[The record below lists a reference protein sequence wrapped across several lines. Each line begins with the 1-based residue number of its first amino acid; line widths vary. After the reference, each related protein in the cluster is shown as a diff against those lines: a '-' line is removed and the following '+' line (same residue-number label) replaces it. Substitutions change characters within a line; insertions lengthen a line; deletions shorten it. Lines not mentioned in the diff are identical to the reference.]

1 MLITSPDNRR
11 VRQAVSLGAR
21 KQRDALG
28 LYLVEG
34 PNPVR
39 EALEQDVVLQ
49 TLFFLEEDAV
59 SQSRADELAPLRR
72 LAADR
77 KQPPEIF
84 ALSRALFQKITQ
96 TQTPQGVLAVAEKTV
111 YSEETFFAPR
121 GGNILVLDRIQDP
134 GNLGTLLRTAEAAGF
149 SGAMLLKGCGDV
161 YGPKAVRA
169 AAGTLFRL
177 PLLFPETPQEAL
189 DLLRKHGKKIY
200 AAAAG
205 GHVPYYDC
213 PLTEDAAIVIGNEGN
228 GVSLELQ
235 QAADCML
242 SIPMAGRS
250 ESLNA
255 ALAGGIIMYE
265 AYRQQLA
272 SAHK

>member
-1 MLITSPDNRR
+1 MLITSQDNRR

-21 KQRDALG
+21 KQRDASG

-39 EALEQDVVLQ
+39 EALEQGVVLQ

-59 SQSRADELAPLRR
+59 PEARADELAPLRR

-77 KQPPEIF
+77 KDPPEIVS
-84 ALSRALFQKITQ
+84 LSRTLFQKITQ
-96 TQTPQGVLAVAEKTV
+96 TQTPQGVLAIAEKTA
-111 YSEETFFAPR
+111 YTEEVFFAPK
-121 GGNILVLDRIQDP
+121 GGNVLVLDRIQDP

-177 PLLFPETPQEAL
+177 PLLFPETLQEAL
-189 DLLRKHGKKIY
+189 RLLRSHGKKIL

-205 GHVPYYDC
+205 DHVPYYDC
-213 PLTEDAAIVIGNEGN
+213 ALAEDIAIVIGNEGN
-228 GVSLELQ
+228 GVSREMQ
-235 QAADCML
+235 QAADRML

-265 AYRQQLA
+265 AYRQQLIRTR
-272 SAHK
+272 K